1 MEGEFSAQTPGFVG
15 LPGYVFTKPLS
26 LSLFLCL
33 WFYGPGFLALAQGWV
48 WSVSPPALWPSC
60 LFLASVWA
68 CWKARMTWGDVRQT
82 LEGCCDSS
90 LYLTGLGHV
99 RSMTVVVFVWN
110 LIRDFES
117 AIWRLCSFCSFLL
130 FLTKTG
136 VEGQKMGFAILLT
149 SAHRV
154 EGLSFL
160 NFIFFFLEAR
170 GRYEAAVF
178 GGFSFVFFLMCNYVC
193 ML

>member
-1 MEGEFSAQTPGFVG
+1 MEEEFSAQTPGFVG
-15 LPGYVFTKPLS
+15 LPGHVFTKPLS

-33 WFYGPGFLALAQGWV
+33 WFYSPGFLALAQGWV
-48 WSVSPPALWPSC
+48 WPVSPPALWPSC

-90 LYLTGLGHV
+90 LYLTGLCHV

-117 AIWRLCSFCSFLL
+117 AVWRLCSFYSFYCFWQRLVL
-130 FLTKTG
+130 
-136 VEGQKMGFAILLT
+136 
-149 SAHRV
+149 
-154 EGLSFL
+154 
-160 NFIFFFLEAR
+160 R
-170 GRYEAAVF
+170 GRKWVLQYCWHLPRGSPLF
-178 GGFSFVFFLMCNYVC
+178 PYLHFFSWKPETDMKQQCWEGSALYFF
-193 ML
+193 